1 MGKGKLL
8 SLPWKI
14 TCLWNCSLR
23 CRTIGKNKTWLW
35 CRVHHALVTCCL
47 EAEVDSSMLSLD
59 LVVSSGES
67 LGAWWL
73 LQFAGLQSSADLFQV
88 LVAKFFCLFV
98 CSLFF
103 VCLVWFGLGFFW
115 QGERGLHRQALR
127 EETRG
132 CSMADT
138 ANCRWLYNGPKLSLS
153 ATYVAFL

>member
-35 CRVHHALVTCCL
+35 YRVHHALVTCCL

-98 CSLFF
+98 CSLF
-103 VCLVWFGLGFFW
+103 VWFGLVWVFF
-115 QGERGLHRQALR
+115 GRERGGCTGRLCGKR
-127 EETRG
+127 RG
-132 CSMADT
+132 AAPCQTQPVTDGSTMDQ
-138 ANCRWLYNGPKLSLS
+138 S
-153 ATYVAFL
+153 